1 MYQPFPMIG
10 GVKYHSNLVEM
21 EREVIPSARYAPFM
35 DRLRSTAI
43 GTYPHAPF
51 IDSPN
56 YDPSL
61 TVPPT
66 HLARPLTS
74 LRFGDS
80 IYLESYGIHRPE
92 SSFHHIS
99 SLPVIPHE
107 ELSTTTIHPHN
118 SSSSAVPSYIFTPRC
133 SELIV
138 THHDR
143 ILGSERL
150 FNHPSGPSSS
160 HSFGHRNRPVVVNL
174 PNYELSNCILS
185 DGSSLLNFKN
195 RSPHS
200 SNSRD
205 STFPSHH
212 LTKEAPQANILLIEN
227 KPNGQ
232 VLPTATPPPPPPPL
246 APLTSS
252 KAKMP
257 SLNSKKVKNSNFES
271 KGKTKSKSKSK
282 GPSDSNLSE
291 SHLIPSLKGST
302 LPLSSHY
309 QASPPSKSFC
319 SPLTLPTLV
328 VPSVPT
334 LVPTTPSS
342 LPISHVWR
350 PQHPDSDQPSHKF
363 DWNHSLQSL
372 EKQKDSEEK
381 PISTASKKCK
391 VNDPNKPR
399 ESNSHSKES
408 STLNSRVPTPDQAQ
422 SIKCFTEISETK
434 PQPVKTEPT
443 KQITPK
449 KSGGCVRR
457 RRFRSGLDMIRT
469 PYRKKRNK
477 ITSESNRKN
486 ESKSCQ
492 TPIVENDVDKQH
504 ILSDRSPTEIKK
516 IMVNKALGE
525 TVLHRIAR
533 QGNMSMVLYCLANN
547 SCDVNARDNA
557 GYTPLHECCAKGFLE
572 IARALLE
579 NGAEVD
585 ASATGGIRPIHDA
598 VESDNVEV
606 VRLLLSYGSDVNIA
620 TYAGLTPLK
629 LARSKVMIDFLRG
642 FISDLTGEVPDVDD
656 DSRDRP
662 ILSWKF
668 TGSACFMDLKQT
680 GYNIFDDPVSCEEE
694 KDEFDE
700 ILFEMSLVPHLP
712 TYRIRCDEGIKGS
725 VIGQVSFRDSYLR
738 LSDVLTATGC
748 TKDDFVRQH
757 KLVKIVCLS
766 SQYIESNSL
775 ASAHSPQRFQSV
787 SSSESCGKKTKTSA
801 SHLIELIILD
811 DDVRNILSIESIRI
825 R

>member
-1 MYQPFPMIG
+1 MIQASL
-10 GVKYHSNLVEM
+10 YHQLILLALSGKPYSSSCMIYDNHSC
-21 EREVIPSARYAPFM
+21 PS
-35 DRLRSTAI
+35 I
-43 GTYPHAPF
+43 
-51 IDSPN
+51 
-56 YDPSL
+56 
-61 TVPPT
+61 
-66 HLARPLTS
+66 
-74 LRFGDS
+74 RFGDS

-99 SLPVIPHE
+99 SLPVIPRE

-160 HSFGHRNRPVVVNL
+160 HSFGHRNRPVVVNI

-200 SNSRD
+200 SNTRD
-205 STFPSHH
+205 ATFSSHH
-212 LTKEAPQANILLIEN
+212 LTKETPQTNILLIEN

-232 VLPTATPPPPPPPL
+232 VLPTATPPPPPRPPPPPP
-246 APLTSS
+246 PLTSA

-257 SLNSKKVKNSNFES
+257 PLNSKKVKSSNSNFES
-271 KGKTKSKSKSK
+271 KNKGKSKSS
-282 GPSDSNLSE
+282 SSNSSE
-291 SHLIPSLKGST
+291 SHLHSSSQGLT
-302 LPLSSHY
+302 LPHSSHY

-319 SPLTLPTLV
+319 SPLSLPALV
-328 VPSVPT
+328 VPPVPS
-334 LVPTTPSS
+334 LIPSTPSS
-342 LPISHVWR
+342 LSISHVWR
-350 PQHPDSDQPSHKF
+350 PQNTDSDQSSLKL
-363 DWNHSLQSL
+363 DRNHALQSF
-372 EKQKDSEEK
+372 EKQQGCEDK
-381 PISTASKKCK
+381 PVSTASKKCK
-391 VNDPNKPR
+391 INDLNKPT
-399 ESNSHSKES
+399 ESDSYSKES

-422 SIKCFTEISETK
+422 SIKCSTERSETNS
-434 PQPVKTEPT
+434 QPVKTEST
-443 KQITPK
+443 KQVAPK

-477 ITSESNRKN
+477 MISESNRKN

-492 TPIVENDVDKQH
+492 TPIIDNDVDKQH

-656 DSRDRP
+656 DAKDRP
-662 ILSWKF
+662 ILPWKF

-680 GYNIFDDPVSCEEE
+680 GYNIFDDPISCEEE
-694 KDEFDE
+694 KEEFDE

-725 VIGQVSFRDSYLR
+725 VIGQVSFRDNYLR

-748 TKDDFVRQH
+748 TKDDFIRQH